1 MANTT
6 SGTTTFDKTFAID
19 EIIEEAYERIG
30 MQGVSGNQLRQARR
44 SLNIMFQEWGN
55 RGLHYWEVANNSIT
69 LVDGQA
75 EYTMFRS
82 TGDGTSDATA
92 VYGVD
97 DVLEAV
103 YRNSSSVDSPLTK
116 INRSTYQA
124 LSNKT
129 SKGTPSQ
136 YFVQRFIDKV
146 TITLYLTPGST
157 EAGNTINYYY
167 VKRIQ
172 DVGDYTNATDVPYRF
187 VPCMASGLAY
197 YLSQKFKPELT
208 QNMKLLYEDELQR
221 ALAEDGSS
229 SSSYITPKLIIQM
242 SNFSKGKHAQFIS
255 DRSGMAFPYKEMV
268 KEWNGSRVHVSEFEP
283 KQPQLQPK
291 PHGADPQG
299 LPMAKP
305 DRTEPATQNLLP
317 GNPFNITSG
326 STTITVTEPSHGRS
340 TSDTVVFRNVDGS
353 PGGVAFTVF
362 ENSSGFSITVTGTDN
377 YTFQ

>member
-19 EIIEEAYERIG
+19 EIIEESYERIG
-30 MQGVSGNQLRQARR
+30 LQNVSGNQLRMARR

-82 TGDGTSDATA
+82 TDDGTSDATA

-97 DVLEAV
+97 DILEAV

-116 INRSTYQA
+116 INRSTYQG

-129 SKGTPSQ
+129 SEGTPSQ

-197 YLSQKFKPELT
+197 YLSQKFKPEMT
-208 QNMKLLYEDELQR
+208 QQMKLIYEDELQR

-229 SSSYITPKLIIQM
+229 SSSFITPKTYY
-242 SNFSKGKHAQFIS
+242 
-255 DRSGMAFPYKEMV
+255 P
-268 KEWNGSRVHVSEFEP
+268 
-283 KQPQLQPK
+283 
-291 PHGADPQG
+291 
-299 LPMAKP
+299 
-305 DRTEPATQNLLP
+305 
-317 GNPFNITSG
+317 
-326 STTITVTEPSHGRS
+326 
-340 TSDTVVFRNVDGS
+340 NV
-353 PGGVAFTVF
+353 
-362 ENSSGFSITVTGTDN
+362 
-377 YTFQ
+377 

>member
-69 LVDGQA
+69 LVRGQA

-82 TGDGTSDATA
+82 TGDGTSSTTA

-129 SKGTPSQ
+129 STGQPSQ

-146 TITLYLTPGST
+146 TITLYLTPGSS
-157 EAGNTINYYY
+157 EAGNFINYYY

-229 SSSYITPKLIIQM
+229 SSSYITPKTYY
-242 SNFSKGKHAQFIS
+242 
-255 DRSGMAFPYKEMV
+255 P
-268 KEWNGSRVHVSEFEP
+268 
-283 KQPQLQPK
+283 
-291 PHGADPQG
+291 
-299 LPMAKP
+299 
-305 DRTEPATQNLLP
+305 
-317 GNPFNITSG
+317 
-326 STTITVTEPSHGRS
+326 
-340 TSDTVVFRNVDGS
+340 NV
-353 PGGVAFTVF
+353 
-362 ENSSGFSITVTGTDN
+362 
-377 YTFQ
+377 

>member
-19 EIIEEAYERIG
+19 EIIEESYERLGI
-30 MQGVSGNQLRQARR
+30 QGVSGNQLRTARR

-82 TGDGTSDATA
+82 TGDGTSSATA

-97 DVLEAV
+97 DVLEAS
-103 YRNSSSVDSPLTK
+103 YRNSSSVDTPLSK
-116 INRSTYQA
+116 INRSTYQG

-129 SKGTPSQ
+129 SEGTPTQ

-146 TITLYLTPGST
+146 TVTLYLTPGSSQ
-157 EAGNTINYYY
+157 AGHKVNYYY

-208 QNMKLLYEDELQR
+208 QNMKLMYEDELQR

-229 SSSYITPKLIIQM
+229 SSSFITPKT
-242 SNFSKGKHAQFIS
+242 
-255 DRSGMAFPYKEMV
+255 YY
-268 KEWNGSRVHVSEFEP
+268 
-283 KQPQLQPK
+283 
-291 PHGADPQG
+291 
-299 LPMAKP
+299 
-305 DRTEPATQNLLP
+305 P
-317 GNPFNITSG
+317 GT
-326 STTITVTEPSHGRS
+326 
-340 TSDTVVFRNVDGS
+340 
-353 PGGVAFTVF
+353 
-362 ENSSGFSITVTGTDN
+362 
-377 YTFQ
+377 

>member
-6 SGTTTFDKTFAID
+6 SGTTVFDKTFAID

-30 MQGVSGNQLRQARR
+30 MQGVSGNQLRMARR

-55 RGLHYWEVANNSIT
+55 RGLHYWEVANNSFT

-75 EYTMFRS
+75 VYTMYRS

-103 YRNSSSVDSPLTK
+103 YRNASNVDSPLTK
-116 INRSTYQA
+116 VNRSTYQG

-129 SKGTPSQ
+129 SEGTPTQ

-146 TITLYLTPGST
+146 TVTLYLTPGST

-208 QNMKLLYEDELQR
+208 QNMKLMYEDELQR

-229 SSSYITPKLIIQM
+229 SSSYITPKT
-242 SNFSKGKHAQFIS
+242 
-255 DRSGMAFPYKEMV
+255 YY
-268 KEWNGSRVHVSEFEP
+268 
-283 KQPQLQPK
+283 
-291 PHGADPQG
+291 
-299 LPMAKP
+299 
-305 DRTEPATQNLLP
+305 P
-317 GNPFNITSG
+317 GT
-326 STTITVTEPSHGRS
+326 
-340 TSDTVVFRNVDGS
+340 
-353 PGGVAFTVF
+353 
-362 ENSSGFSITVTGTDN
+362 
-377 YTFQ
+377 

>member
-19 EIIEEAYERIG
+19 EIIEESYERIG
-30 MQGVSGNQLRQARR
+30 LQNVSGNQLRMARR

-75 EYTMFRS
+75 TYTMFRS
-82 TGDGTSDATA
+82 TDDGTSSATA

-97 DVLEAV
+97 DILEAV
-103 YRNSSSVDSPLTK
+103 YRNSSSVDTPLTK
-116 INRSTYQA
+116 INRSTYQG

-129 SKGTPSQ
+129 SEGTPSQ

-229 SSSYITPKLIIQM
+229 SSSYITPKTYY
-242 SNFSKGKHAQFIS
+242 
-255 DRSGMAFPYKEMV
+255 P
-268 KEWNGSRVHVSEFEP
+268 
-283 KQPQLQPK
+283 
-291 PHGADPQG
+291 
-299 LPMAKP
+299 
-305 DRTEPATQNLLP
+305 
-317 GNPFNITSG
+317 
-326 STTITVTEPSHGRS
+326 
-340 TSDTVVFRNVDGS
+340 NV
-353 PGGVAFTVF
+353 
-362 ENSSGFSITVTGTDN
+362 
-377 YTFQ
+377 

>member
-30 MQGVSGNQLRQARR
+30 LQSVSGNQMRQARR

-82 TGDGTSDATA
+82 TGDGTSSTTA

-103 YRNSSSVDSPLTK
+103 YRNASNVDTPLTK
-116 INRSTYQA
+116 INRSTYQG

-129 SKGTPSQ
+129 SEGTPSQ

-146 TITLYLTPGST
+146 TITLYLTPGSS
-157 EAGNTINYYY
+157 EAGNFINYYY

-208 QNMKLLYEDELQR
+208 QQMKLLYEDELQR

-229 SSSYITPKLIIQM
+229 SSSYITPKTYY
-242 SNFSKGKHAQFIS
+242 
-255 DRSGMAFPYKEMV
+255 P
-268 KEWNGSRVHVSEFEP
+268 
-283 KQPQLQPK
+283 
-291 PHGADPQG
+291 
-299 LPMAKP
+299 
-305 DRTEPATQNLLP
+305 
-317 GNPFNITSG
+317 
-326 STTITVTEPSHGRS
+326 
-340 TSDTVVFRNVDGS
+340 NV
-353 PGGVAFTVF
+353 
-362 ENSSGFSITVTGTDN
+362 
-377 YTFQ
+377 